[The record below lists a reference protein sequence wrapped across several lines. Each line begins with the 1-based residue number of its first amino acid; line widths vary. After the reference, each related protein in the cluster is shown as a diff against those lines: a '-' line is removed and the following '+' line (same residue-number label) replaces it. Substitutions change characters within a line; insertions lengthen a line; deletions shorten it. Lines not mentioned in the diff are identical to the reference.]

1 MIKKLKIINIILF
14 CLSVLCLGIGSYLRD
29 LKLKLP
35 LPDDEETR
43 KILKYYKTGLS
54 LENIGI
60 ILVLVLFITAL
71 LYIILRHK
79 YVKTDNSEKIVDA
92 HK

>member
-1 MIKKLKIINIILF
+1 MIKKIKIINIILI
-14 CLSVLCLGIGSYLRD
+14 CLSVLCLGLSSYLTS

-35 LPDDEETR
+35 LPDNEETL

-54 LENIGI
+54 LQSISI
-60 ILVLVLFITAL
+60 ILILVLFITAL
-71 LYIILRHK
+71 LYIILKHK
-79 YVKTDNSEKIVDA
+79 YANTDNSEKIVDS